1 VRKNI
6 RSGRLL
12 HPRRKKDPLAL
23 PKRSRSTHQG
33 VLKAEIVHS
42 QDLSVEVL
50 DIEYRRPGRLG
61 TNECLQMRKFRECSD
76 NGFSGGGGVVW
87 WAANQGNSASADL
100 VAPSFA
106 FVQERWVPARR
117 LSPPPTTPLI
127 HSLLA
132 PSRLT
137 LSMLARSALRSA
149 RSAGAA
155 TRNATTRTASV
166 RSRTPSPAH
175 QLPRAPAGRRQPHGV
190 ARGRWNVN

>member
-1 VRKNI
+1 VRKNV
-6 RSGRLL
+6 RSSCLL

-23 PKRSRSTHQG
+23 PSRSRSTDQG
-33 VLKAEIVHS
+33 VLESETVYG
-42 QDLSVEVL
+42 QDVSIEVL
-50 DIEYRRPGRLG
+50 DMAYRRPGRLG
-61 TNECLQMRKFRECSD
+61 ANECLQMRMLRECSD

-106 FVQERWVPARR
+106 FVQERWVPTRR

-155 TRNATTRTASV
+155 TRNATSRTASV

-175 QLPRAPAGRRQPHGV
+175 QLPRAPAGRRRPRGV
-190 ARGRWNVN
+190 ARGRWSIN